1 MMGRGWEM
9 MVIGNGGNNG
19 AMIDDE
25 AMGDDR

>member
-25 AMGDDR
+25 AMGDDP

>member
-1 MMGRGWEM
+1 MMGRWEM